1 MLLALAYRVARLR
14 AILNLHGSLILH
26 GLRAKHGIGLTRVR
40 GDAAEP
46 PTDTPG
52 ARKESR

>member
-46 PTDTPG
+46 PNDTPG